1 MVKYKGHLYKEYG
14 FEQGKFGKES
24 KYIEVQNKLE
34 NIHKFLVRFDDLQLG
49 RDMVMTSQA
58 STLIPGLIIGS
69 ASDTLHS
76 IMLCCEYG
84 HLADSNTLLR
94 KYRDDLF
101 FYLYLIAFNSSNSL
115 MDKAYRQKHEE
126 NIKNWQQN
134 KLLNLRI
141 VTVLKFIS
149 EVPILK
155 IAIEKY
161 KLQKSFSDI
170 GQKLNNYVHSNG
182 IDYYNKS
189 TRAYRDNSLNISLD
203 QIMEHTN
210 YITTTFVFLVGLCSK
225 ISLMSSDYID
235 YLELGKTP
243 PEGGQY
249 WVAPFITDYLKDNG
263 HILGKDC
270 IEYLRYETGMDI

>member
-1 MVKYKGHLYKEYG
+1 MVEYKGHLYKEYG
-14 FEQGKFGKES
+14 FEQGVLGKES

-34 NIHKFLVRFDDLQLG
+34 NIHKFLVRFNELQFG
-49 RDMVMTSQA
+49 RDMVMTSQVL
-58 STLIPGLIIGS
+58 TLIPGLIIGS

-101 FYLYLIAFNSSNSL
+101 FYLYLIAFNSSRDVI
-115 MDKAYRQKHEE
+115 DKEHYLKHEA
-126 NIKNWQQN
+126 NINKWQQN
-134 KLLNLRI
+134 ELLNLKI
-141 VTVLKFIS
+141 GTVLKFIS
-149 EVPILK
+149 EVPSLE
-155 IAIEKY
+155 IAMEKY

-182 IDYYNKS
+182 IDFYNKS
-189 TRAYRDNSLNISLD
+189 TRAYRDNSLNISLN

-225 ISLMSSDYID
+225 ISLMATDYID
-235 YLELGKTP
+235 YLEFDETP
-243 PEGGQY
+243 PEGSQY
-249 WVAPFITDYLKDNG
+249 WVAPFITDYLKENV

-270 IEYLRYETGMDI
+270 IEYLRIETDME